1 MKQIVPYLD
10 LAAQMRPLRREIE
23 TAIGQVLDEC
33 SFCLGPHVEQF
44 ERHFAEYCQAQY
56 AIGFNSGTSALHVAA
71 RLLNLQPGDEVI
83 TTPFTF
89 IATSWAVVY
98 TGATPVY
105 VDIDAQHFTLDPAK
119 VEAAIT
125 PRTKAIFP
133 VHLFGHPCDLDPLL
147 EICHK
152 HHLALVE
159 DAAQAHGARYKGRPV
174 GAIGD
179 LGAFSFYPSKNLGA
193 CGEAGAL
200 ATNSEA
206 LAKRARSLRN
216 HGSPVS
222 YVHEEVGYNY
232 RMEGL
237 HGAILDVKLKHLAAW
252 NAARRRV
259 AQRYHELLKGTEL
272 GLPSEAPWAEPV
284 YHLYLVRH
292 PRRDALKKHLESHGI
307 GCRLIYQTPLHLQ
320 KCFGG
325 LKYKAGD
332 LPIAEK
338 TAREGLALPMYPEM
352 TDAQIQ
358 TVAGAI
364 REFLG

>member
-1 MKQIVPYLD
+1 MKQTVPFLD
-10 LAAQMRPLRREIE
+10 LAAQMRPLRQEIE

-33 SFCLGPHVEQF
+33 SFCLGPRVEAF
-44 ERHFAEYCQAQY
+44 EKHFAEFCGARH

-71 RLLNLQPGDEVI
+71 RLLDLKPGDEVI
-83 TTPFTF
+83 TTPYTF
-89 IATSWAVVY
+89 IATSWAIVY

-105 VDIDAQHFTLDPAK
+105 VDIEDQHFNLDPTK

-125 PRTKAIFP
+125 PRTRAIIP

-147 EICHK
+147 EICRRRRV
-152 HHLALVE
+152 ALVE

-200 ATNSEA
+200 VTNDDA

-216 HGSPVS
+216 HGSPVP
-222 YVHEEVGYNY
+222 YAHEEIGYNY

-237 HGAILDVKLKHLAAW
+237 HGAILDIKLKHLAAW
-252 NAARRRV
+252 NTGRRRV
-259 AQRYHELLKGTEL
+259 AQRYQELLKNIAL
-272 GLPSEAPWAEPV
+272 RLPSEAPWAGPV

-292 PRRDALKKHLESHGI
+292 PRRDALKQHLESRGI

-320 KCFGG
+320 KCFAG
-325 LKYKAGD
+325 LNYKPGD

-338 TAREGLALPMYPEM
+338 TAAEGLALPMFPEM
-352 TDAQIQ
+352 TEEQIQ
-358 TVAGAI
+358 TVATAI
-364 REFLG
+364 QEFPG